1 MVPRPA
7 LDAHRLDGAWRSGPG
22 FANVEDDSR
31 PAPVAGP
38 VLPTRPAD
46 PVPQRS
52 RPRNHTEPD
61 APVAARGGGAG
72 FGTFAG
78 VFTPSILTILGVIMY
93 LRFGWVV
100 GNVGLWQTL
109 LIVTICTSI
118 TALTALSMAAIAT
131 DRRVETGGAYYMI
144 SRSLGVETGGA
155 VGIPVY
161 FALAFSVALYTIGFA
176 ESVTRV
182 FPQVP
187 QTLLAAVTTVVVAVL
202 AIVSARL
209 VIRAQYFIMA
219 AIVLSLLS
227 FLFGSPLEA
236 TEIQFQPAAN
246 PEAGFWVVLAV
257 FFPAVTGIE
266 AGVNMSG
273 DLKDPARSIPR
284 GTLAALLVGY
294 VVYMALPV
302 VLSTR
307 ADAQTLMDDPLVMRR
322 IAFWGD
328 AILLGVWG
336 ATLSSALGSILG
348 APRVLQALARDGV
361 LPKWMRIV
369 GRGSGPDDEPRI
381 GTAVTLAVALAAVSL
396 GELNVIAPILTM
408 FFLAS
413 YLTVNLGAG
422 IESLVQ
428 SPSFRPSFKVH
439 WSVSLLGAAGCL
451 AIMFL
456 INAVATLA
464 AALIIGGV
472 FLWLERREM
481 RTTWGDVRRGVLM
494 SMARSALLRLEEEE
508 PDAKNWRPNLL
519 VLSGAPTGRWHLI
532 ELARDLTHGRALM
545 TVATILRSGSRGVGG
560 RAKMERNIKDYLE
573 KRGVEGLVRVEE
585 ADTPFDGMERLVS
598 TYGFGPLVP
607 NTVLIG
613 VSEEP
618 EHVAEYCDSLAAMHE
633 LRRNVIMLRHDDE
646 RGFGE
651 RKRIDVWWGGLQ
663 KNGGLMMLLGY
674 LLRTSRAWRSAELHV
689 KLVVG
694 DQRAADS
701 ARANLE
707 AIVRSLR
714 IGARTEVLVGS
725 RSEFPE
731 ILRRSSADAD
741 LVLLGLAPP
750 GAVDDFPGYYGRLQ
764 EITAGLPTT
773 AFVLA
778 SEELDFAEV
787 LL

>member
-1 MVPRPA
+1 MTDPA
-7 LDAHRLDGAWRSGPG
+7 LSDTSSRKDPG
-22 FANVEDDSR
+22 
-31 PAPVAGP
+31 
-38 VLPTRPAD
+38 
-46 PVPQRS
+46 RS
-52 RPRNHTEPD
+52 RPTAD
-61 APVAARGGGAG
+61 ADSEAAG

-109 LIVTICTSI
+109 IIVTICTSI
-118 TALTALSMAAIAT
+118 TALTALSMASIAT
-131 DRRVETGGAYYMI
+131 DRRVKTGGAYYMI

-176 ESVTRV
+176 ESVNRV

-187 QTLLAAVTTVVVAVL
+187 QTALAAVTTVIVAVL

-219 AIVLSLLS
+219 AIGISLLS
-227 FLFGSPLEA
+227 LLFGSPVDATSIQLE
-236 TEIQFQPAAN
+236 PAAN

-284 GTLAALLVGY
+284 GTLAALGVGY
-294 VVYMALPV
+294 LVYMSLPV
-302 VLSTR
+302 LLSMR
-307 ADAQTLMDDPLVMRR
+307 ADPQTLIDDPLVMRQ

-361 LPKWMRIV
+361 LPRFMRIL
-369 GRGSGPDDEPRI
+369 GRGSGPADEPRV
-381 GTAVTLAVALAAVSL
+381 GTVVTLGVALGAVML

-413 YLTVNLGAG
+413 YLSVNLGAG
-422 IESLVQ
+422 LENLLG
-428 SPSFRPSFKVH
+428 SPSFRPSFRVH
-439 WSVSLLGAAGCL
+439 WSISLLGALGCL
-451 AIMFL
+451 VVMFL

-464 AALIIGGV
+464 AAVIIGGV
-472 FLWLERREM
+472 FLLLERREL
-481 RTTWGDVRRGVLM
+481 RTTWGDVRRGVML
-494 SMARSALLRLEEEE
+494 SLARSALLRLEGE
-508 PDAKNWRPNLL
+508 PPDPKNWRPNIL
-519 VLSGAPTGRWHLI
+519 VLSGAPTGRWHLV
-532 ELARDLTHGRALM
+532 ELAHAITHGRALM
-545 TVATILRSGSRGVGG
+545 TVATILRSGSRGSDA
-560 RAKMERNIKDYLE
+560 RRKMEEHVGEYLE
-573 KRGVEGLVRVEE
+573 RKGIESLVRVEE
-585 ADTPFDGMERLVS
+585 APTPFDGMERLVS

-607 NTVLIG
+607 NTILLG
-613 VSEEP
+613 ASEQP
-618 EHVAEYCDSLAAMHE
+618 EHRAEYCRSLAMMHE
-633 LRRNVIMLRHDDE
+633 RRRNVMVLRHDPE
-646 RGFGE
+646 RGFGA
-651 RKRIDVWWGGLQ
+651 RRRIDVWWGGMQ
-663 KNGGLMMLLGY
+663 SNGGLMMLLGY
-674 LLRTSRAWRSAELHV
+674 LLRTSLEWRRATLTV
-689 KLVVG
+689 KLVVP
-694 DQRAADS
+694 DQRAAEA
-701 ARANLE
+701 ARANLQDM
-707 AIVRSLR
+707 IQGLR
-714 IGARTEVLVGS
+714 IGAEAKVLVGE
-725 RSEFPE
+725 RSSFPD
-731 ILRRSSADAD
+731 ILRRSSAHAD
-741 LVLLGLAPP
+741 LVLMGLATP
-750 GAVDDFPGYYGRLQ
+750 GSVDDYEEYYQNLQ
-764 EITAGLPTT
+764 EMTKGLPST